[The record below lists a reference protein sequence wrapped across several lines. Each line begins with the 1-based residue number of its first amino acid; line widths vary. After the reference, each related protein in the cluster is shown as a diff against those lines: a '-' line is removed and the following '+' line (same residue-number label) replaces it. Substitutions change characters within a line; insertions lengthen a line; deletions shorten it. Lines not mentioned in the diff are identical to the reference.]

1 VAWPLFF
8 YLVNYETLSTRAE
21 WLFFN
26 VRRRTKGSEI
36 LKAIFNDAT
45 AMQIL
50 KFEASGGKLSIK
62 TIYATREELRAKFSD
77 EFACKKIIIEERG
90 QTIATHIDYTTLY
103 RIEEYTGGILGVVM
117 YQDEK
122 TPEVQA
128 EVQAAAVMVAQ
139 IQAQA
144 LEDEQALSVQAI
156 YPFWSGASVGYS
168 VGYKVQHNGTLYK
181 CLQAHTSQAG
191 WEPGIAPSL
200 WVSIAGEQAGTI
212 DSPIQVPEEVSTSG
226 MEYECGKYYSESG
239 VTYLMDRQGMSL
251 GDKIILYFPP
261 SQLLGQY
268 FEKVQEVQE
277 G

>member
-1 VAWPLFF
+1 M
-8 YLVNYETLSTRAE
+8 
-21 WLFFN
+21 
-26 VRRRTKGSEI
+26 
-36 LKAIFNDAT
+36 KAIFNDAT

-77 EFACKKIIIEERG
+77 EFACKKIVIEERG

-156 YPFWSGASVGYS
+156 YPSWSGAGIDYAE
-168 VGYKVQHNGTLYK
+168 GYKVRHNGTLYK
-181 CLQAHTSQAG
+181 CLRDHTSQAG
-191 WEPGIAPSL
+191 WEPGVAPSL
-200 WVSIAGEQAGTI
+200 WAAIAGEQAGTI
-212 DSPIQVPEEVSTSG
+212 DSPIKIPDDVATSG
-226 MEYECGKYYSESG
+226 MEYEYGKYYMESG
-239 VTYLMDRQGMSL
+239 TTYLMDRQGMSI
-251 GDKIILYFPP
+251 GDTVILYFPP
-261 SQLLGQY
+261 SALEGQY
-268 FEKVQEVQE
+268 FKKVQEE
-277 G
+277 

>member
-1 VAWPLFF
+1 
-8 YLVNYETLSTRAE
+8 
-21 WLFFN
+21 
-26 VRRRTKGSEI
+26 
-36 LKAIFNDAT
+36 
-45 AMQIL
+45 MQIL

-156 YPFWSGASVGYS
+156 YPSWSGAGIDYAE
-168 VGYKVQHNGTLYK
+168 GYKVRHNGTLYK
-181 CLQAHTSQAG
+181 CLRDHTSQAG
-191 WEPGIAPSL
+191 WEPGVAPSL
-200 WVSIAGEQAGTI
+200 WAAIAGEQAGTI
-212 DSPIQVPEEVSTSG
+212 DSPIKIPDDVATSG
-226 MEYECGKYYSESG
+226 MEYEYGKYYMESG
-239 VTYLMDRQGMSL
+239 TTYLMDRQGMSI
-251 GDKIILYFPP
+251 GDTVILYFPP
-261 SQLLGQY
+261 SALEGQY
-268 FEKVQEVQE
+268 FKKVQEE
-277 G
+277 

>member
-1 VAWPLFF
+1 MHPTAIIF

-77 EFACKKIIIEERG
+77 EFACKKIVIEERG

-103 RIEEYTGGILGVVM
+103 RIEEYTGGILGVIM
-117 YQDEK
+117 YQADK

-156 YPFWSGASVGYS
+156 YPSWSGAGIDYAE
-168 VGYKVQHNGTLYK
+168 GYKVRHNGTLYK
-181 CLQAHTSQAG
+181 CLQSHTSQAG
-191 WEPGIAPSL
+191 WEPGVAPSL
-200 WVSIAGEQAGTI
+200 WVSIAGEQAATI
-212 DSPIQVPEEVSTSG
+212 DNPIAVPDTVTVSG
-226 MEYECGKYYSESG
+226 MEYAYGKYYSESG
-239 VTYLMDRQGMSL
+239 TTYLMDRQGMSI
-251 GDKIILYFPP
+251 GDTVILYFPP
-261 SQLLGQY
+261 SQLVGQY
-268 FEKVQEVQE
+268 FTIIE
-277 G
+277 

>member
-1 VAWPLFF
+1 
-8 YLVNYETLSTRAE
+8 
-21 WLFFN
+21 
-26 VRRRTKGSEI
+26 
-36 LKAIFNDAT
+36 
-45 AMQIL
+45 MQIL

-62 TIYATREELRAKFSD
+62 TIYATREELRVKFSD
-77 EFACKKIIIEERG
+77 EFACKKIVIEERG

-156 YPFWSGASVGYS
+156 YPSWSGAGIDYAE
-168 VGYKVQHNGTLYK
+168 GYKVRHNGTLYK
-181 CLQAHTSQAG
+181 CLRDHTSQAG
-191 WEPGIAPSL
+191 WEPGVAPSL
-200 WVSIAGEQAGTI
+200 WAAIAGEQAGTI
-212 DSPIQVPEEVSTSG
+212 DSPIKIPDDVATSG
-226 MEYECGKYYSESG
+226 MEYEYGKYYMESG
-239 VTYLMDRQGMSL
+239 TTYLMDRQGMSI
-251 GDKIILYFPP
+251 GDAVILYFPP
-261 SQLLGQY
+261 SALEGQY
-268 FEKVQEVQE
+268 FEVVQE